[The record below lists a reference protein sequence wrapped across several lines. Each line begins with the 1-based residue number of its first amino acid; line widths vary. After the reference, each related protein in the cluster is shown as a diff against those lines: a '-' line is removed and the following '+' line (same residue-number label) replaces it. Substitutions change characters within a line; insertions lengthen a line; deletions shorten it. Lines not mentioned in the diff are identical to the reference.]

1 MAAWITSLMNAVLGG
16 PVTALLNALGF
27 HPADPAHPI
36 PVYLAMEVVVIVIMI
51 AMLAMV
57 RAGLSADKPGKM
69 QQLFEMIY
77 QGLESLAEDIIGHG
91 SKVFIPLLFT
101 LAVFIFICNVI
112 GIIPTS
118 ASPTGYYLPGTSFPM
133 AGIYVTLGCAL
144 VALTYYHYWGVK
156 HHGAFGYL
164 KTFMGPVPAIAF
176 IMVPIELVSHLA
188 RGLSLS
194 VRLFANMM
202 AGTLVSGV
210 FATVTIAFF
219 TFLMGLS
226 PIGAVGIIFPAVV
239 PAGFEFLH
247 ILVSLL
253 QSFIF
258 VMLTMVYLGG
268 AVSEEH

>member
-1 MAAWITSLMNAVLGG
+1 MATWITSFINAILGA
-16 PVTALLNALGF
+16 PVTALLNALGLP
-27 HPADPAHPI
+27 PADPAHPI
-36 PVYLAMEVVVIVIMI
+36 PVYLAMEIVVILIIIVMFAI
-51 AMLAMV
+51 V
-57 RAGLSADKPGKM
+57 RRGLSADQPGKM

-77 QGLESLAEDIIGHG
+77 EGLENLAEDIIGHG

-101 LAVFIFICNVI
+101 LAVFIFICNII

-118 ASPTGYYLPGTSFPM
+118 ASPTGYYVPGTSFPM

-144 VALTYYHYWGVK
+144 VALVYYHYWGVK
-156 HHGAFGYL
+156 HHGALHYL
-164 KTFMGPVPAIAF
+164 ATFMGPVPAIAV
-176 IMVPIELVSHLA
+176 IMLPIELVSHLA

-202 AGTLVSGV
+202 AGTQVSAVFFLLV
-210 FATVTIAFF
+210 
-219 TFLMGLS
+219 
-226 PIGAVGIIFPAVV
+226 PAVV
-239 PAGFEFLH
+239 PVVFEGLH
-247 ILVSLL
+247 IAVSML